1 MVIIKMVHTINQ
13 ALKRLDDFKTQS
25 RMTNITPTESQ
36 KMRSSFAG
44 DLALNVIFERNEGVY
59 SNYPQIRYDNGIE
72 HISALLGE
80 DELTIYLPR
89 KGRFRVSKHEVS
101 NEQLNELMHELC
113 YDLIDALYRIR
124 VTVFNINNDDNLLAV
139 KLCLSLG
146 ADWHS
151 MGKLNSRVLTDV
163 LTGRERFI
171 PDYGKNLFTQE
182 EREKYFPKGGA
193 IDIADKDL
201 LDFLLSS
208 VSFSINAIPVH
219 AKSCYSKKEDYAYNS
234 RWLLPSLHTHRR
246 PPLSETTI
254 GDAFGGG
261 RLVGVAEEEDKG
273 MLLTLSAT
281 TANQRTPFLNKVL
294 SARNMNTIEG
304 VDANLSIMT
313 GDLKKFLLSLSSKA
327 LQKPNRSAR
336 DGIVNTWVLQEGAL
350 GQEEVF

>member
-13 ALKRLDDFKTQS
+13 ALKRLDDFKRQS
-25 RMTNITPTESQ
+25 SMTNITPTESQ
-36 KMRSSFAG
+36 KRRASFAG
-44 DLALNVIFERNEGVY
+44 DLALSIIFKENDGDY
-59 SNYPQIRYDNGIE
+59 SSYPQIRYDNGIE

-89 KGRFRVSKHEVS
+89 KGRFGVSKHEVS
-101 NEQLNELMHELC
+101 NEQLNELIQELC
-113 YDLIDALYRIR
+113 YDLLDALYRIR
-124 VTVFNINNDDNLLAV
+124 ETVSNINNDDNLLAV
-139 KLCLSLG
+139 KLCLLLG

-171 PDYGKNLFTQE
+171 PDYEKNLFTQE
-182 EREKYFPKGGA
+182 ERETYFPKGGA

-208 VSFSINAIPVH
+208 ISFSINAIPVH
-219 AKSCYSKKEDYAYNS
+219 AKSCYSKEEAYNS
-234 RWLLPSLHTHRR
+234 RWLLPSLHSHRR
-246 PPLSETTI
+246 PPLSEATI
-254 GDAFGGG
+254 FGSG

-273 MLLTLSAT
+273 MLLTLL
-281 TANQRTPFLNKVL
+281 ANTVKRTQFLDL
-294 SARNMNTIEG
+294 ALGARNMNTIEV

-313 GDLKKFLLSLSSKA
+313 GDLKKSLLSLSSKA
-327 LQKPNRSAR
+327 LQKPNRSTR
-336 DGIVNTWVLQEGAL
+336 DGIIKTWALQEGAL

>member
-13 ALKRLDDFKTQS
+13 TLKRLDDFKTQS
-25 RMTNITPTESQ
+25 RMTSITPTESQ
-36 KMRSSFAG
+36 KRRSSFAG
-44 DLALNVIFERNEGVY
+44 DLALSVIFEGNDGDY
-59 SNYPQIRYDNGIE
+59 SSYPQIRYDNGIE
-72 HISALLGE
+72 HINALLGE

-101 NEQLNELMHELC
+101 NEQLNELMQELC
-113 YDLIDALYRIR
+113 YDLIDALFRIR
-124 VTVFNINNDDNLLAV
+124 VTLFNINNDDNLLAV

-182 EREKYFPKGGA
+182 EREIYFPKGGA
-193 IDIADKDL
+193 IDIADKNL

-219 AKSCYSKKEDYAYNS
+219 AKSCYSKEEAYNS
-234 RWLLPSLHTHRR
+234 RWQLPSLHSHRR

-254 GDAFGGG
+254 GDAFGSG

-273 MLLTLSAT
+273 MLLTLLAN
-281 TANQRTPFLNKVL
+281 TADERTQFLDL
-294 SARNMNTIEG
+294 LLGARNMNTIEG

-313 GDLKKFLLSLSSKA
+313 DDLKKYFLSLSSKA
-327 LQKPNRSAR
+327 LQKPNRSTR
-336 DGIVNTWVLQEGAL
+336 DGITTWVLLQEGAL

>member
-25 RMTNITPTESQ
+25 SMTNITPTENQ

-44 DLALNVIFERNEGVY
+44 DLALSVIFEGKDEDY
-59 SNYPQIRYDNGIE
+59 SSYPQIRYDNGIE
-72 HISALLGE
+72 HINALLGE

-89 KGRFRVSKHEVS
+89 KGRFRASKHEVS
-101 NEQLNELMHELC
+101 NEQLNELMQELC
-113 YDLIDALYRIR
+113 YDLLDALYRIR
-124 VTVFNINNDDNLLAV
+124 ETVYNINNDDNLLAV

-151 MGKLNSRVLTDV
+151 MGKLNCRVLTDV

-182 EREKYFPKGGA
+182 EREIYFPKGGA

-208 VSFSINAIPVH
+208 ISFSINAIPVH
-219 AKSCYSKKEDYAYNS
+219 AKSCYGKEVAYNS
-234 RWLLPSLHTHRR
+234 RWLLPSLHSHRR

-254 GDAFGGG
+254 GDAFGSG

-273 MLLTLSAT
+273 MLLTLL
-281 TANQRTPFLNKVL
+281 ANTVNERTQFLDRL
-294 SARNMNTIEG
+294 LGARNMNTIEG

-313 GDLKKFLLSLSSKA
+313 GNLKKFLLSLSSKA
-327 LQKPNRSAR
+327 LQKPNRSTR
-336 DGIVNTWVLQEGAL
+336 DGIINTWVLQEGAL